1 MGQYRPHLSQISW
14 KEERVNGTADAGGSV
29 TTTVDTEREEADD
42 FWNDMYIEYKT
53 GSNAGERRLITDF
66 VAASDTITHDA
77 FDNATSAG
85 DTYFISEFN
94 QTPTQGAQTKVF
106 GLLTEDV
113 PFPDPDVNYD
123 CYAVIGGDRDI
134 NACDE
139 LEIVCESSIP
149 MILQNGELLAML
161 MGTCTTT
168 GSDPYTHTITG
179 ADVLNSMV
187 IEGVLNDGSS
197 DFVRYARGTK
207 INKGT
212 LEAAEKERLKFS
224 MDIITAK
231 TEKTSNTKSSITL
244 LTTKPYFFYQGA
256 LTLWGTTFAR
266 LKSFSLSIDNM
277 LSPEWYIQ
285 SSNAQYAYE
294 INAQE
299 RAYEIKATI
308 IVTDT
313 TIFDKIG
320 VDTAFDIDLTFTRT
334 AASDTLQIKNPT
346 AKKCY
351 LKSAPHILPATGG
364 NIPVELTII
373 PRGIEFVVVDAISA
387 YPCE

>member
-1 MGQYRPHLSQISW
+1 MALYRPHLSQLSW
-14 KEERVNGTADAGGSV
+14 GVETAFKEVVVQA
-29 TTTVDTEREEADD
+29 
-42 FWNDMYIEYKT
+42 
-53 GSNAGERRLITDF
+53 
-66 VAASDTITHDA
+66 
-77 FDNATSAG
+77 
-85 DTYFISEFN
+85 
-94 QTPTQGAQTKVF
+94 AQTKVF
-106 GLLTEDV
+106 GLLHEDV
-113 PFPDPDVNYD
+113 SFPDPDVNYD
-123 CYAVIGGDRDI
+123 CYSVIGGDRDVA
-134 NACDE
+134 ACDE

-161 MGTCTTT
+161 MGKTVTT

-179 ADVLNSMV
+179 ADTLDSMC

-212 LEAAEKERLKFS
+212 LEAAEKERLKYS
-224 MDIITAK
+224 MDIITAI
-231 TEKTSNTKSSITL
+231 TEKTANTKSSITL
-244 LTTKPYFFYQGA
+244 LTTKPYFFYQGV
-256 LTLWGTTFAR
+256 LSLWGTEFAR
-266 LKSFSLSIDNM
+266 LKSFNLSIDNM

-285 SSNAQYAYE
+285 STDGQYAHE

-299 RAYEIKATI
+299 RAYELKCTVIAA
-308 IVTDT
+308 DT
-313 TIFDKIG
+313 AIFDKIG

-334 AASDTLQIKNPT
+334 AAADTLQIKNPT

-373 PRGIEFVVVDAISA
+373 PRGIEFIAVDAIAA

>member
-14 KEERVNGTADAGGSV
+14 KEERVEGTADSGTV
-29 TTTVDTEREEADD
+29 TTTVDTERTEADD
-42 FWNDMYIEYKT
+42 FWNKKYIEYRT
-53 GSNAGERRLITDF
+53 GSNAGVRKLITDF
-66 VAASDTITHDA
+66 VALTDTITHDA
-77 FDNATSAG
+77 FDNAVSVG
-85 DTYFISEFN
+85 DTYFISEFK

-134 NACDE
+134 AACDE

-179 ADVLNSMV
+179 ADVINSMV

-231 TEKTSNTKSSITL
+231 TEKTANTKSSITL

-256 LTLWGTTFAR
+256 LSLWGTAFAK

-277 LSPEWYIQ
+277 LKPEWYIQ
-285 SSNAQYAYE
+285 STDGQHAHE

-299 RAYEIKATI
+299 RAYEMKATV
-308 IVTDT
+308 IVEDT
-313 TIFDKIG
+313 AIFDKIG
-320 VDTAFDIDLTFTRT
+320 TDTAFDIDLTFTRT

-346 AKKCY
+346 TKKCY
-351 LKSAPHILPATGG
+351 LKSAPHNLPATGG

-373 PRGIEFVVVDAISA
+373 PRGIEFVVVDAIA
-387 YPCE
+387 TYPCE

>member
-1 MGQYRPHLSQISW
+1 MGQYRPHLSQLSW
-14 KEERVNGTADAGGSV
+14 KEERVNGTADAGGST
-29 TTTVDTEREEADD
+29 TTTVDTERTEDD
-42 FWNDMYIEYKT
+42 DHWNGEYIEYKT
-53 GSNAGERRLITDF
+53 GSNAGVRKLITDF
-66 VAASDTITHDA
+66 DAGTDTITHDA
-77 FDNATSAG
+77 FDNAVSED
-85 DTYFISEFN
+85 DTYFISEFK

-113 PFPDPDVNYD
+113 MLPDPDVNYD

-134 NACDE
+134 VACDE
-139 LEIVCESSIP
+139 LEIVCEGSVP

-179 ADVLNSMV
+179 ADVINSMCM
-187 IEGVLNDGSS
+187 EAVLNDGSA
-197 DFVRYARGTK
+197 DFVRYFRGVK
-207 INKGT
+207 INKAT
-212 LEAAEKERLKFS
+212 LEAAEKERLKYS
-224 MDIITAK
+224 IDIIAAK
-231 TEKTSNTKSSITL
+231 AEKTSNTKSSITL

-266 LKSFSLSIDNM
+266 LKSFSLSVDNM

-285 SSNAQYAYE
+285 STDGQYAHE

-299 RAYEIKATI
+299 RAYEIKATV
-308 IVTDT
+308 IVEDT
-313 TIFDKIG
+313 AIFDKIG
-320 VDTAFDIDLTFTRT
+320 TDTAFDIDLTFTRT

-346 AKKCY
+346 TKKCY

-373 PRGIEFVVVDAISA
+373 PRGIEFVVVDAIAA